1 MSQSREAGCI
11 TYKGGDRLD
20 TGDKAPES
28 VEAVFARYGN
38 MLYRTAFVMMKN
50 QYDAEDA
57 VQDTLIKYMERRKAF
72 EGEEHR
78 KAWLLRVTINGCKNR
93 LRFYRNHPDVSMEEL
108 SSYYEKHEE
117 MEVMEQLLQ
126 LPGKY
131 REVLMLHYVEG
142 YQSSEIAGL
151 LKITEAAV
159 RKRLERGR
167 RQLKEKVGGGTD
179 G

>member
-1 MSQSREAGCI
+1 MSQSVELVCI
-11 TYKGGDRLD
+11 TYKGGDRVA
-20 TGDKAPES
+20 TGDKTQLS
-28 VEAVFARYGN
+28 VEDVFAQYGN

-57 VQDTLIKYMERRKAF
+57 VQDTLIKYMEYRKPF

-78 KAWLLRVTINGCKNR
+78 KAWLLRVLINNCKNR
-93 LRFYRNHPDVSMEEL
+93 LRFYRNHPGVSMEEL
-108 SSYYEKHEE
+108 SAYYEKNADT
-117 MEVMEQLLQ
+117 EVMEQLLQ
-126 LPGKY
+126 LPRKY

-142 YQSSEIAGL
+142 YQGREIAAL

-167 RQLKEKVGGGTD
+167 RPLQERMGGGENV
-179 G
+179 